1 MTDANA
7 ADDKGGVRRRGLP
20 WYLFGLANFA
30 IVSGLSLAF
39 WYLLID
45 PAISPFATYPEPFFV
60 VLFWTIL
67 SVVFLGFNLEFFG
80 FDKLGQPV
88 RGLAVMAAAIS
99 LGLAITT
106 FITLGI
112 GGFDPSF
119 SASRADGLGFV
130 SAELY
135 VLIGFFTYL
144 TLVINWGHWPWRNL
158 GLRQPWL
165 GLTEILAAT
174 GITIL
179 AYAMLVLPSVAVW
192 AEPGNVLLDL
202 NTTIGWF
209 YCVIVSAIIT
219 GLLTENWPWRL
230 AGPGGGT
237 ALASLIGNFA
247 FGTVIYFAL
256 LNIVKLIVGGGVVSE
271 LGAAITSFPAQLGVC
286 WVFWMV
292 LWANAFGNKPT
303 GFGAGVNYAARI
315 AITFGLGLITFVL
328 YYYVAAGAILN
339 EPVVAGSLYG
349 NALGWMDWM
358 VLWLLFYVVC
368 LGSFGL
374 PAQPEVSADEPESAR
389 EEFAEEPTEEPKPL
403 EDTRA

>member
-1 MTDANA
+1 MTEANA

-20 WYLFGLANFA
+20 WYLFGIANFGV
-30 IVSGLSLAF
+30 VSGLSLAF

-80 FDKLGQPV
+80 FEGLGQPI
-88 RGLAVMAAAIS
+88 RGLAIMAAAIS
-99 LGLAITT
+99 LGIGITAL
-106 FITLGI
+106 ITLGI
-112 GGFDPSF
+112 GALDPTF
-119 SASRADGLGFV
+119 AASRADGLGFV

-144 TLVINWGHWPWRNL
+144 TLVINWGHWPWRDL
-158 GLRQPWL
+158 GLSQPWL

-179 AYAMLVLPSVAVW
+179 MYSILVLPSVSA
-192 AEPGNVLLDL
+192 AAPGTALLDL

-230 AGPGGGT
+230 AGPGGRT
-237 ALASLIGNFA
+237 AVASLVGNFA
-247 FGTVIYFAL
+247 FGTVIYFAHL
-256 LNIVKLIVGGGVVSE
+256 AIVRLIIGSETAAE
-271 LGAAITSFPAQLGVC
+271 LGAVLTQFPAQLGVC

-315 AITFGLGLITFVL
+315 AITFGLGIITFVL
-328 YYYVAAGAILN
+328 YYYVVAGAILN
-339 EPVVAGSLYG
+339 EPIVAGNLYG

-368 LGSFGL
+368 LGSYGL
-374 PAQPEVSADEPESAR
+374 PAEPEVSADEPESVR
-389 EEFAEEPTEEPKPL
+389 EEFAEEPIKESKPL
-403 EDTRA
+403 EDSRA

>member
-1 MTDANA
+1 MTDSNA
-7 ADDKGGVRRRGLP
+7 ADDKGGVRRRGMP
-20 WYLFGLANFA
+20 WYLFGIANLA

-67 SVVFLGFNLEFFG
+67 SVVFLGFNLEFYG
-80 FDKLGQPV
+80 FDRLAQPL
-88 RGLAVMAAAIS
+88 RGFSVMAAAI
-99 LGLAITT
+99 GMGVGITAL
-106 FITLGI
+106 ITLGI
-112 GGFDPSF
+112 GSLDPTF

-179 AYAMLVLPSVAVW
+179 VYAILVLPSVAVW
-192 AEPGNVLLDL
+192 AELGNVVLDL

-230 AGPGGGT
+230 AGPGGRT
-237 ALASLIGNFA
+237 AAASLVGNFA
-247 FGTVIYFAL
+247 FGTVIYFIHLA
-256 LNIVKLIVGGGVVSE
+256 VVRTIIGSETAGE
-271 LGAAITSFPAQLGVC
+271 LGAVLTQFPAQLGVC

-303 GFGAGVNYAARI
+303 GLGAAANYAARI
-315 AITFGLGLITFVL
+315 AITFGLGVITFVL
-328 YYYVAAGAILN
+328 YYYVVAGTILN
-339 EPVVAGSLYG
+339 EPVIAGSLYG

-358 VLWLLFYVVC
+358 ILWVLFYVVC

-374 PAQPEVSADEPESAR
+374 PAEPEVSADEPESVR
-389 EEFAEEPTEEPKPL
+389 EEFAEEPDRESKPL
-403 EDTRA
+403 EDSRA

>member
-1 MTDANA
+1 MTEENSPNGRA
-7 ADDKGGVRRRGLP
+7 VQRRGLP
-20 WYLFGLANFA
+20 WYLFGIANFG
-30 IVSGLSLAF
+30 IVLGLSLAF

-45 PAISPFATYPEPFFV
+45 PAISPFDTYPEPFFV

-80 FDKLGQPV
+80 FEGLGQPI
-88 RGLAVMAAAIS
+88 RGLAIMAASII
-99 LGLAITT
+99 LGIVITAL
-106 FITLGI
+106 ITLGI
-112 GGFDPSF
+112 GAFDPTF
-119 SASRADGLGFV
+119 AASRADGLGFV

-144 TLVINWGHWPWRNL
+144 TIVINWGHWPWRNL
-158 GLRQPWL
+158 GLAQPWL

-179 AYAMLVLPSVAVW
+179 MYAILVLPSVAVW

-230 AGPGGGT
+230 AGPGGRT
-237 ALASLIGNFA
+237 ALASLVGNFA
-247 FGTVIYFAL
+247 FGTVIYFVL
-256 LNIVKLIVGGGVVSE
+256 LAIVRLIVGSETAAE
-271 LGAAITSFPAQLGVC
+271 LGAVITQFPAQLGVC

-292 LWANAFGNKPT
+292 LWANAFANKPT
-303 GFGAGVNYAARI
+303 EMGAAANYLIRI
-315 AITFGLGLITFVL
+315 AVTFGLGLATFIA
-328 YYYVAAGAILN
+328 YYYFVAGTILN
-339 EPVVAGSLYG
+339 EPIIAGNLYG

-358 VLWLLFYVVC
+358 VLWTLFYVVC
-368 LGSFGL
+368 LGSYGL
-374 PAQPEVSADEPESAR
+374 PAQPEVSADEPEAVR
-389 EEFAEEPTEEPKPL
+389 EEFAEEPLGEPKPL

>member
-7 ADDKGGVRRRGLP
+7 ADEGGVRRRGLP
-20 WYLFGLANFA
+20 WYLFGLANFG
-30 IVSGLSLAF
+30 IVLGLSLAF
-39 WYLLID
+39 WYLLVD

-80 FDKLGQPV
+80 FDGLGQPV
-88 RGLAVMAAAIS
+88 RGLVIMAASIG
-99 LGLAITT
+99 LGLAITAL
-106 FITLGI
+106 ITLGI
-112 GGFDPSF
+112 GGFDPTF

-158 GLRQPWL
+158 GLSQPWL
-165 GLTEILAAT
+165 GVTEILAAT

-192 AEPGNVLLDL
+192 AEPGNVLLEL

-230 AGPGGGT
+230 AGPGGPT
-237 ALASLIGNFA
+237 ALASLVGNFV
-247 FGTVIYFAL
+247 FGTVIFFIHLA
-256 LNIVKLIVGGGVVSE
+256 VVRLIIGSE
-271 LGAAITSFPAQLGVC
+271 TVAEMGPVIMQFPAQLGVC

-303 GFGAGVNYAARI
+303 ELGAAANYLVRI
-315 AITFGLGLITFVL
+315 AVTFGLGIVTFVL
-328 YYYVAAGAILN
+328 YYYVFAGAVLN
-339 EPVVAGSLYG
+339 EPALAGSLYG

-368 LGSFGL
+368 LGSYGL
-374 PAQPEVSADEPESAR
+374 PAEPEVSADEPESVR
-389 EEFAEEPTEEPKPL
+389 EELAEEPTQEPKPL